1 MILIYTHIPKTGGNT
16 FASVLYSQYHY
27 QKEVCSVYLRESL
40 PPKVDFGK
48 IKLIV
53 GHLQFGLHKDIPR
66 PCQYI
71 TMLRDPVDRV
81 VSHYYFN
88 LKFHNKK
95 PQDSP
100 FDQFVK
106 KHTNVQTRWVA
117 GEDRADVQLAKKH
130 IEKHF
135 IAVGITE
142 RFNESLYLMKQKLG
156 WEDITYKQ
164 YNVNRKRPKTDAI
177 SPEMID
183 LIKEHNALDIE
194 LYNWVRRQVEHEI
207 QHLDTKSREELKQ
220 IKDRLCKGA
229 SPDYANPYDFV

>member
-1 MILIYTHIPKTGGNT
+1 M
-16 FASVLYSQYHY
+16 
-27 QKEVCSVYLRESL
+27 
-40 PPKVDFGK
+40 
-48 IKLIV
+48 
-53 GHLQFGLHKDIPR
+53 
-66 PCQYI
+66 
-71 TMLRDPVDRV
+71 
-81 VSHYYFN
+81 
-88 LKFHNKK
+88 
-95 PQDSP
+95 
-100 FDQFVK
+100 
-106 KHTNVQTRWVA
+106 QTRWVA

-130 IEKHF
+130 IEKQLYRCRHH
-135 IAVGITE
+135 
-142 RFNESLYLMKQKLG
+142 RPSFNKSLYLMKQKLG
-156 WEDITYKQ
+156 WGDITYKQ